1 MARYKATIAYD
12 GSGFNGY
19 QIQPNG
25 RTVQAE
31 IEQALQKMHKGEQIR
46 ITASGRTDT
55 GVHAKGQVIH
65 FDSPLMIEPAKY
77 RQALQVMTP
86 LDISFLELEQ
96 VSDDFHARFQTKSK
110 EYRYVVKRGKFFD
123 PFSRHFAL
131 HYPYVLDLEKM
142 RSAAEVLIGEHDFSS
157 FCSAKTERENKIR
170 TIYEIEVLEIDT
182 ETIILRYKGNGFLYN
197 MVRIITGSLLDVGND
212 KLSISEL
219 EKALK
224 AKKRTALS
232 SKTVAP
238 QGLYLWKVEYKERE
252 TM

>member
-31 IEQALQKMHKGEQIR
+31 IEKALQKMHKGEHVR

-65 FDSPLMIEPAKY
+65 FDSPLAIEPANY

-86 LDISFLELEQ
+86 LDISFLTLER

-110 EYRYVVKRGKFFD
+110 EYRYVVKRSEVFD

-131 HYPYVLDLEKM
+131 HYPHPLDLEKM
-142 RSAAEVLIGEHDFSS
+142 RAGAEVLIGEHDFSS

-170 TIYEIEVLEIDT
+170 TIYEIEIMEIDH
-182 ETIILRYKGNGFLYN
+182 ETIVLRYKGNGFLYN
-197 MVRIITGSLLDVGND
+197 MVRILTGSLLDVGNN
-212 KLSISEL
+212 KISVSEL
-219 EKALK
+219 KKALE
-224 AKKRTALS
+224 ARERTALS

-238 QGLYLWKVEYKERE
+238 QGLYLWKVAYETRE